1 MSADQFSQTVSGV
14 NTPRFTSLSTT
25 STPLFELNIPGR
37 LTLEKVYLNGLH
49 ALRRFEIRNISQST
63 ILVKLRSNLGSQI
76 AFQLKNE
83 NLPDIDSQKADLLTS
98 SELNLEEDQSA
109 LFNVSLDNSLI
120 NITTNTVAAA
130 AVGAFSD
137 NVNGHEFNQLFN
149 SVNHIDEVIIP
160 QGSSQKVIL
169 VFLPDSHHKS
179 RRSEDDQNIPS
190 STNDIIGISGT
201 GISDE
206 SDETRINNNIFTQS
220 SDEDETHDFFE
231 VNGLL
236 FFFAYIIDKQE
247 DVESMG
253 ISNIGFSNT
262 VSYSTNSLA
271 LTNETDQV
279 ISPRD
284 IDSISNSSK
293 ADYQITVKFRSKVCH
308 SVLWT
313 DVGETGIN
321 FDDCVN
327 GGTYFKDFT
336 IWNRS
341 EIELYWLLN
350 TVDLSNSE
358 HEDWLKFTD
367 YDTGELLDD
376 KPIPSY
382 SHRRIR
388 VTFKPREIGEFN
400 YDLQIENANDSS
412 NILQS
417 RIHAVVRSVLRE
429 ESLVV
434 SSGNILDF
442 GDCCAGVWS
451 KQQLILKNV
460 SEGPL
465 EIHFSAENA
474 EVLFHLNTDN
484 LIEHSKI
491 DLKDSDEHME
501 DMTSLH
507 HHLKD
512 AANITGSTTTTSNTP
527 INTSSMGSEVSSR
540 PSSPH
545 EIDGLASSVEG
556 LSCTNESE
564 ASKMAGGHRFN
575 TIADSDV
582 ESVMIKDITEKGSL
596 EQETS
601 DNIAQIE
608 EVIFGPGRE
617 KTVQVSYRPEKD
629 SSANNFKAGRLT
641 RRTFRIILQYVPV
654 ISSSTSISLDGY
666 ERKIIQCKARSCTSF
681 IEVNPKEVNFGD
693 TDVGTPKSVPIKIT
707 NLSELT
713 ARVELKFVSKV
724 LNCTRDEIV
733 IPPKLST
740 EVKLDMYPRKVNV
753 DYRKQITVINL
764 QNRDND
770 QILEVRSTNI
780 DKKRVTFHSLFYRIL
795 TSTGGNFIDFGL
807 AVINSPSIRTFTIHN
822 ISAKNLVL
830 EITSLLPEIVMYQK
844 LIKSGDSINSGD
856 LSLIIQNDTINN
868 IADNGEIEQN
878 NSSKFEKREKLL
890 ESIGNNRILKKQ
902 PSNIDIAKANLNVSG
917 KIQTGLSHS
926 SRTSLDCALSDS
938 SLSGAAYLDL
948 ASSSIL
954 RSPRR
959 RPLKVSLNKTPGI
972 GKSPTIEK
980 LKNTPINLSDNKI
993 NDMSQEKLQKRD
1005 FESQN
1010 DAPTNISS
1018 GNSRTTNISE
1028 EETLSN
1034 MPIES
1039 LIDTLDKNNGTSPPL
1054 FPNTSKEAA
1063 YVNKRMTLLRELQ
1076 NRIRDNQIVP
1086 IKMIEIPPN
1095 GESQIIVVF
1104 TPKRQLRPTIQGS
1117 PKKYDAKIFIRL
1129 IDFDREIQQ
1138 PQFDVLLRGDQ
1149 SQIPVRELMVNTTM
1163 CSSIM
1168 YLGQKNIN
1176 FGNMDKN
1183 ERRSKKILIQ
1193 NRSEVPLLYNIRKS
1207 GSFSSDCIVFGT
1219 GRMGVV
1225 RGYGKKV
1232 VEFTFNPSLPGQF
1245 HEKLV
1250 IENIQDRDNDQVLS
1264 VKANI
1269 RKSPNFFINSLNMN
1283 FGACFINEN
1292 ALQDQHFTITNINKL
1307 SRITLEVRVE
1317 PQDLKF
1323 EWCCGELNFVLQE
1336 DNDGTLVNSGLLSEE
1351 AEEEI
1356 ENLEQKVK
1364 IAKRKGQEE
1373 KVKKIEKKLARLR
1386 RGETIKED
1394 TSLENNNEDEK
1405 SDILSDGQQTPVP
1418 KYKKTQTSIIF
1429 TMEPRT
1435 SKTIYINFKA
1445 IATNTDSLQ
1454 LEEGKIPQKPSQET
1468 ITSQIFV
1475 HEHRNTDAM
1484 KTVVFKATV
1493 YYDHSSYVKAS
1504 SDETS
1509 SNSENKSESS
1519 LTSSAPIKELSPHV
1533 DSKSLTETD
1542 HLVLEPMTLDIGR
1555 LEVKQSHNYY
1565 FKLLNR
1571 SNLPL
1576 NYEIVVSEEEEAFF
1590 QISQKYGTL
1599 SPQETRRI
1607 DFSVVATLVG
1617 RQSHGL
1623 LVRNSSTK
1631 MECIFTLH
1639 GYVHYSQ
1646 YLRFLSLG
1654 DDGQSELN
1662 LGYCYVD
1669 PGRKFSQVTPL
1680 TVENI
1685 SDEDVYITAQSNLL
1699 QQVSVF
1705 LDENGVCGQVSKT
1718 LLKRKSKI
1726 IVWVALHPNDNG
1738 ECRVLIGGI
1747 KFSVYVKES
1756 THSSFAQKTN
1766 ETELIE
1772 AITQT
1777 VKLTSLIGRS
1787 ILSVSEKL
1795 ISLGSTT
1802 SIGETFYGSFTIRN
1816 MSSRLPLDYEVR
1828 CPSGNIVLD
1837 HMYGTLDGW
1846 EYKFSQCETISQKV
1860 VPEGIDIFPRES
1872 ESDDKSIALI
1882 NFKFVTSKYG
1892 LFRDKIIV
1900 TNKNNTSQIV
1910 EVEVRLFIDNN
1921 TLGFSATSTIVE
1933 NINDPSK
1940 LPLLS
1945 WENISTTVIKPDL
1958 KSQNSVLESSENIL
1972 DLKAVIQKGYQATA
1986 VPLYEVCIEI
1996 CNKSSTK
2003 ISVRPISDLDIRVRW
2018 GPFTGTNII
2027 ENDDKDSKNVI
2038 DPFHE
2043 CGPII
2048 ELNSGSKAHL
2058 YVSCPQPNSL
2068 TTEELKLIEDGKKG
2082 ELSTAMINLGKIRH
2096 SNSSR
2101 FQFTLRN
2108 MSEIPL
2114 HYELQSPDCIEIL
2127 EINDD
2132 GSKAQNKGVIALKRT
2147 VEPLV
2152 DQIITAVLK
2161 PRRIEN
2167 FSDGE
2172 RIFSVNV
2179 LNMYNPYN
2187 KMTLDIRA
2195 TLILFELKFDRLIQG
2210 ELVLP
2215 TLYHPIPRTDFPYDA
2230 WFTIQNISE
2239 RDIRFEIGVELSPYI
2254 SKYIKI
2260 DVLSRFS
2267 NSPLVGNVSISAH
2280 GSIEVRVRAYPIETS
2295 RLPQESSYINS
2306 DGFTFGKL
2314 WVATKQNN
2322 EDDTVAEIIPIR
2334 GFIKESPTF
2343 SVSTK
2348 KIRFKTELCCSDT
2361 EITSDNV
2368 NKYSL
2373 IQRNKTYA
2381 SNKTEELETSD
2392 DSEDILPQRESVI
2405 ITNLSQQISLS
2416 FKVIIEGP
2424 MELSAKEV
2432 IDVFPLEGIIEP
2444 GKTFSLKVELMDS
2457 TIAVSEDIKIR
2468 IRDINSLSNDHDKI
2482 VLVGIESVTRES
2494 RKKSR
2499 IEEIPNSVSEEA
2511 AEPRFHLFKST
2522 QMGHLTSSQEKPY
2535 SYQDI
2540 SSDFPF
2546 ITLRGCKRIGEATDI
2561 GGRYELD
2568 LGQQDIGLTSIVKKL
2583 TLENTT
2589 SKRISYEIKTAS
2601 ASDKSWLNISRT
2613 EGTLEALADEHH
2625 RQYTDVHAIT
2635 LSFSTSIRNVYS
2647 TYLVIKNLDNPSD
2660 IKTIRVMMEVVAR
2673 QNLKRGTNISLTN
2686 NHVFDIYVNGVDTNQ
2701 KCIEM
2706 SNLFYGSEYTAR
2718 SMVIYNRETVPLEFT
2733 FQTNLDHDDP
2743 TEILFSTSRM
2753 SAKLF
2758 KTLTIDPESNVR
2770 VYIRSRPLPSREIQ
2784 KLLDSG
2790 YQRDPDLVEMK
2801 TIEIYVNC
2809 RLVKDYQQTV
2819 LLKAECRMPSL
2830 RVNYNEME
2838 ALMGKIGRNKDDDE
2852 WNFQFNPEFR
2862 EIRINNLL
2870 DKPLEYE
2877 IVNDTMYFNLEFSSD
2892 IKEVAPKSFHNI
2904 LVRPNLKSLTKH
2916 AENVRREKYIQEI
2929 VTVYNRKRPSEN
2941 YWISLRMS
2949 FGHISKFQF
2958 ASGYKTSYTY
2968 SILENHTVRF
2978 LSNFNN
2984 NARLFD
2990 LVENNEDK
2998 KKITDL
3004 EIQYLYIVDQ
3014 LVYYATIK
3022 SGENWF
3028 QLASLLFGTVL
3039 ENKIFQKYR
3048 PSFLK
3053 HSDQTKN
3060 EERIWPPI
3068 LAKWVSPLNYFISFF
3083 PYRNPMLET
3092 LKELHR
3098 NLIISNPN
3106 N

>member
-1 MSADQFSQTVSGV
+1 
-14 NTPRFTSLSTT
+14 
-25 STPLFELNIPGR
+25 
-37 LTLEKVYLNGLH
+37 
-49 ALRRFEIRNISQST
+49 
-63 ILVKLRSNLGSQI
+63 
-76 AFQLKNE
+76 
-83 NLPDIDSQKADLLTS
+83 
-98 SELNLEEDQSA
+98 
-109 LFNVSLDNSLI
+109 
-120 NITTNTVAAA
+120 
-130 AVGAFSD
+130 
-137 NVNGHEFNQLFN
+137 
-149 SVNHIDEVIIP
+149 
-160 QGSSQKVIL
+160 
-169 VFLPDSHHKS
+169 
-179 RRSEDDQNIPS
+179 
-190 STNDIIGISGT
+190 
-201 GISDE
+201 
-206 SDETRINNNIFTQS
+206 
-220 SDEDETHDFFE
+220 
-231 VNGLL
+231 
-236 FFFAYIIDKQE
+236 
-247 DVESMG
+247 
-253 ISNIGFSNT
+253 
-262 VSYSTNSLA
+262 
-271 LTNETDQV
+271 
-279 ISPRD
+279 
-284 IDSISNSSK
+284 
-293 ADYQITVKFRSKVCH
+293 
-308 SVLWT
+308 
-313 DVGETGIN
+313 
-321 FDDCVN
+321 
-327 GGTYFKDFT
+327 
-336 IWNRS
+336 
-341 EIELYWLLN
+341 
-350 TVDLSNSE
+350 
-358 HEDWLKFTD
+358 
-367 YDTGELLDD
+367 
-376 KPIPSY
+376 
-382 SHRRIR
+382 
-388 VTFKPREIGEFN
+388 
-400 YDLQIENANDSS
+400 
-412 NILQS
+412 
-417 RIHAVVRSVLRE
+417 VRSVLRE

-460 SEGPL
+460 SEVPL

-491 DLKDSDEHME
+491 ELKDSDDHAEY
-501 DMTSLH
+501 MTSLH

-512 AANITGSTTTTSNTP
+512 ATNATGSTTTTSNTP
-527 INTSSMGSEVSSR
+527 INTSSMSSEVSSR

-556 LSCTNESE
+556 LTYTNESE
-564 ASKMAGGHRFN
+564 ASKTASGHRLN
-575 TIADSDV
+575 NITDPYV
-582 ESVMIKDITEKGSL
+582 ESVMIKDTIEKGNL

-641 RRTFRIILQYVPV
+641 RRTFRIILQYMPV
-654 ISSSTSISLDGY
+654 NSSSTSIRLDEC

-693 TDVGTPKSVPIKIT
+693 TDVGTPKSVPVKIT

-713 ARVELKFVSKV
+713 ARVELQFVSKV

-733 IPPKLST
+733 IPPKLSA

-780 DKKRVTFHSLFYRIL
+780 DKKRVTFHSLFYRIF

-807 AVINSPSIRTFTIHN
+807 TVINSPSIRTFTIHN

-844 LIKSGDSINSGD
+844 LIKSGDSINSGE
-856 LSLIIQNDTINN
+856 LRFITQNDAVYN
-868 IADNGEIEQN
+868 ITDNGEIEQN
-878 NSSKFEKREKLL
+878 NSSKLERREKLL
-890 ESIGNNRILKKQ
+890 ESIGNKRILKKQ
-902 PSNIDIAKANLNVSG
+902 PSNIDITKANLNG
-917 KIQTGLSHS
+917 KIQTSLSHNS
-926 SRTSLDCALSDS
+926 HTSLDCALSDS

-959 RPLKVSLNKTPGI
+959 RPFKVSSNKTPGI
-972 GKSPTIEK
+972 GKSPKIEK
-980 LKNTPINLSDNKI
+980 LKNTPINLSDNKM

-1005 FESQN
+1005 FENQN
-1010 DAPTNISS
+1010 DASTNISS
-1018 GNSRTTNISE
+1018 GNGRTGNKNE

-1039 LIDTLDKNNGTSPPL
+1039 LIAILEKNNGTSPPL
-1054 FPNTSKEAA
+1054 FPKTSIEAA
-1063 YVNKRMTLLRELQ
+1063 YVHKRMTLLRELQ

-1193 NRSEVPLLYNIRKS
+1193 NRSEVSLLYNIRKS

-1232 VEFTFNPSLPGQF
+1232 VEFTFNPSLPGPF

-1269 RKSPNFFINSLNMN
+1269 KKSPNFFINSLNMN
-1283 FGACFINEN
+1283 FGACLINEN

-1307 SRITLEVRVE
+1307 SRITLEVRVD

-1323 EWCCGELNFVLQE
+1323 EWCCGELNFILQE
-1336 DNDGTLVNSGLLSEE
+1336 DNDGSLVNSGLLSEE

-1386 RGETIKED
+1386 RGETTNED
-1394 TSLENNNEDEK
+1394 TSLENNNEDER

-1435 SKTIYINFKA
+1435 SKTIYIYFKA
-1445 IATNTDSLQ
+1445 IAINTDSLQ
-1454 LEEGKIPQKPSQET
+1454 LEDGKIPQKPSQET
-1468 ITSQIFV
+1468 ITGQIFV

-1484 KTVVFKATV
+1484 KTVVFNATV
-1493 YYDHSSYVKAS
+1493 YYDHSSYIKAS
-1504 SDETS
+1504 SDEIS
-1509 SNSENKSESS
+1509 NNSENKSESS

-1533 DSKSLTETD
+1533 DSVEHVETLSETD
-1542 HLVLEPMTLDIGR
+1542 HLALEPMTLDIGR
-1555 LEVKQSHNYY
+1555 LEVNQNHNYY

-1571 SNLPL
+1571 SNRSL
-1576 NYEIVVSEEEEAFF
+1576 NYEIVVSEEEKAFF

-1599 SPQETRRI
+1599 SSQETRRI

-1617 RQSHGL
+1617 RQSHKL

-1631 MECIFTLH
+1631 VECIFTLH

-1646 YLRFLSLG
+1646 YLRFPSLG

-1669 PGRKFSQVTPL
+1669 PGRKFSQVAPL

-1685 SDEDVYITAQSNLL
+1685 SDEDVYITAQSNLSL
-1699 QQVSVF
+1699 QVSVF
-1705 LDENGVCGQVSKT
+1705 LDENGIRGQVSET
-1718 LLKRKSKI
+1718 LLKKKSKTT
-1726 IVWVALHPNDNG
+1726 VWVALHPNLLSVVPTARRNANTGTTAGSSVSGTNNTDRNAIANG
-1738 ECRVLIGGI
+1738 ECRELIGGI
-1747 KFSVYVKES
+1747 KFSVKVKES

-1766 ETELIE
+1766 EMELIE

-1777 VKLTSLIGRS
+1777 VKFISLIGRS

-1795 ISLGSTT
+1795 ISLGSTA

-1816 MSSRLPLDYEVR
+1816 MSSRLPLDYEIE
-1828 CPSGNIVLD
+1828 CPSGNILLD
-1837 HMYGTLDGW
+1837 RIYGTLDGW
-1846 EYKFSQCETISQKV
+1846 ECKFSQRETLSQKV
-1860 VPEGIDIFPRES
+1860 VPEGIDIFSRES

-1882 NFKFVTSKYG
+1882 NFKFITSKYG

-1900 TNKNNTSQIV
+1900 TNKNNTSQVV
-1910 EVEVRLFIDNN
+1910 EIEVRLFIDNN
-1921 TLGFSATSTIVE
+1921 TLGFSATSAIVE
-1933 NINDPSK
+1933 NINDPNK

-1945 WENISTTVIKPDL
+1945 WENISTTVIKPDS
-1958 KSQNSVLESSENIL
+1958 KSQNSTLVSNENIL
-1972 DLKAVIQKGYQATA
+1972 DLKAVIQKGHQATA

-2003 ISVRPISDLDIRVRW
+2003 ISIRPISDLDIRVRW

-2027 ENDDKDSKNVI
+2027 ENYDKESSVI
-2038 DPFHE
+2038 DPFHK

-2068 TTEELKLIEDGKKG
+2068 TTEELKLIEDGKKVNVQGVLLLYDIVQELTLKLVNLNANFCVPKG
-2082 ELSTAMINLGKIRH
+2082 ELSTTMIDLGKIRH
-2096 SNSSR
+2096 SNSSI

-2108 MSEIPL
+2108 LSEIPL

-2127 EINDD
+2127 GINDD
-2132 GSKAQNKGVIALKRT
+2132 GSKSQNKGVIALKRT

-2167 FSDGE
+2167 FSAGE
-2172 RIFSVNV
+2172 RTFSVNV

-2187 KMTLDIRA
+2187 KMTLDIQA
-2195 TLILFELKFDRLIQG
+2195 TLTLFELKFDRLIQG

-2215 TLYHPIPRTDFPYDA
+2215 TLYHPIPRSDFPYDA
-2230 WFTIQNISE
+2230 WFIIHNISE

-2254 SKYIKI
+2254 SNFIKI

-2267 NSPLVGNVSISAH
+2267 NSPLVGSVSISAH
-2280 GSIEVRVRAYPIETS
+2280 GSIEVRVCAYPIETN

-2322 EDDTVAEIIPIR
+2322 EDDTMAEIIPIR

-2348 KIRFKTELCCSDT
+2348 KIRFKTEFYSSDS
-2361 EITSDNV
+2361 EITNDDISN
-2368 NKYSL
+2368 YSL
-2373 IQRNKTYA
+2373 IQRNKLYA
-2381 SNKTEELETSD
+2381 PNKTEEIETPD
-2392 DSEDILPQRESVI
+2392 DSEDTLPQREYVT
-2405 ITNLSQQISLS
+2405 ITNLSKKISLS

-2432 IDVFPLEGIIEP
+2432 IDVSPLEGTIEP
-2444 GKTFSLKVELMDS
+2444 GKTFSLKIELVDS

-2482 VLVGIESVTRES
+2482 VLVGIESVTREL
-2494 RKKSR
+2494 RKKS
-2499 IEEIPNSVSEEA
+2499 EIPDSVSEEV

-2522 QMGHLTSSQEKPY
+2522 QMGHLTGSQEKP
-2535 SYQDI
+2535 YQDI

-2546 ITLRGCKRIGEATDI
+2546 ITLRGCKRIGEVTDI

-2589 SKRISYEIKTAS
+2589 SKRISYEIKTVS
-2601 ASDKSWLNISRT
+2601 ASDKNWLNISRT
-2613 EGTLEALADEHH
+2613 EGTLEALADDHH

-2647 TYLVIKNLDNPSD
+2647 TYLIIKNLDNHSD
-2660 IKTIRVMMEVVAR
+2660 IKTIRVMMEACI
-2673 QNLKRGTNISLTN
+2673 NI
-2686 NHVFDIYVNGVDTNQ
+2686 
-2701 KCIEM
+2701 
-2706 SNLFYGSEYTAR
+2706 
-2718 SMVIYNRETVPLEFT
+2718 
-2733 FQTNLDHDDP
+2733 
-2743 TEILFSTSRM
+2743 
-2753 SAKLF
+2753 
-2758 KTLTIDPESNVR
+2758 ES
-2770 VYIRSRPLPSREIQ
+2770 I
-2784 KLLDSG
+2784 
-2790 YQRDPDLVEMK
+2790 
-2801 TIEIYVNC
+2801 
-2809 RLVKDYQQTV
+2809 
-2819 LLKAECRMPSL
+2819 
-2830 RVNYNEME
+2830 
-2838 ALMGKIGRNKDDDE
+2838 
-2852 WNFQFNPEFR
+2852 
-2862 EIRINNLL
+2862 
-2870 DKPLEYE
+2870 
-2877 IVNDTMYFNLEFSSD
+2877 
-2892 IKEVAPKSFHNI
+2892 
-2904 LVRPNLKSLTKH
+2904 
-2916 AENVRREKYIQEI
+2916 
-2929 VTVYNRKRPSEN
+2929 
-2941 YWISLRMS
+2941 
-2949 FGHISKFQF
+2949 
-2958 ASGYKTSYTY
+2958 
-2968 SILENHTVRF
+2968 
-2978 LSNFNN
+2978 
-2984 NARLFD
+2984 
-2990 LVENNEDK
+2990 
-2998 KKITDL
+2998 
-3004 EIQYLYIVDQ
+3004 
-3014 LVYYATIK
+3014 
-3022 SGENWF
+3022 
-3028 QLASLLFGTVL
+3028 
-3039 ENKIFQKYR
+3039 
-3048 PSFLK
+3048 
-3053 HSDQTKN
+3053 
-3060 EERIWPPI
+3060 
-3068 LAKWVSPLNYFISFF
+3068 
-3083 PYRNPMLET
+3083 
-3092 LKELHR
+3092 
-3098 NLIISNPN
+3098 
-3106 N
+3106 